1 MPSDPGGAG
10 SAEPLP
16 VSPELILVAPP
27 EEARLAREQLAE
39 AAPGD
44 WDEFLANI
52 RAREVAIETAVPAEA
67 LPRRQLAEAAPG
79 DWDEFLANIRARE
92 AAIETVAPAAA
103 RPRRKHRVRLTVIAA
118 VVIAAAAFGIVRA
131 VRGHDETATAVS
143 RSPAIAEGTQKH
155 RAVAPKPAPA
165 RRPKATEGRKPS
177 KPPAR
182 AATSKPTKRP
192 TFVPAR
198 VFSWPSEPAAKRYL
212 VRFFRN
218 GHKVLEAR
226 TVRARLVLPKSFVF
240 RPGSYRWT
248 VVPLGVAG
256 KGPLV
261 DSKFVIS

>member
-52 RAREVAIETAVPAEA
+52 RAREAAMEAAAPAEA
-67 LPRRQLAEAAPG
+67 LPRPQLAEAAPG

-92 AAIETVAPAAA
+92 AAIETAAPAEAL
-103 RPRRKHRVRLTVIAA
+103 PPRKHRVRLTVIA
-118 VVIAAAAFGIVRA
+118 VVVAAAAFGIVRA
-131 VRGHDETATAVS
+131 IRDHDEIAPAVF
-143 RSPAIAEGTQKH
+143 RAPAIAERTQTH
-155 RAVAPKPAPA
+155 QAVAPEPAPA
-165 RRPKATEGRKPS
+165 RNPKATKRRNPS
-177 KPPAR
+177 KP
-182 AATSKPTKRP
+182 P

-198 VFSWPSEPAAKRYL
+198 VFTWPSQPAAKRYL

-218 GHKVLEAR
+218 GQKVLEAR
-226 TVRARLVLPKSFVF
+226 TARARLVLPKSFVF
-240 RPGSYRWT
+240 RPGNYRWT
-248 VVPLGVAG
+248 VVPLGVVG